1 MEGRD
6 VYSSPPP
13 PPRRTDETRVS
24 RRALFGLR
32 MTGRARAEIDFEGAT
47 ARVRTDAEAALA
59 WPVLDQLGPVAE
71 VLADLT
77 EVARGDRVLDAGA
90 GDGNVS
96 RACRAR
102 GARVDACD
110 IAAAAIARGRER
122 CEPAVTWQ
130 QADIQALPYA
140 DDQFDVV
147 ISAFGAPLAPRPER
161 AVDELVRVCRP
172 GGRLAVA
179 AWVPRGLP
187 GGLTEFAEHVRP
199 LPDGI
204 PSPAAWGRDAVIR
217 NLLGPHLEDLEVRT
231 RTVRIAGLT
240 PDELFTALARG
251 TFTAEQR
258 DELRPAFDRLLAS
271 SSNDP
276 AGVEL
281 DARYVVVSGTVPS

>member
-1 MEGRD
+1 MDGRD

-32 MTGRARAEIDFEGAT
+32 MTGRARTEIDYEGAT
-47 ARVRTDAEAALA
+47 ARVRTDAEASMA

-77 EVARGDRVLDAGA
+77 EVGRDDRVLDAGA
-90 GDGNVS
+90 GDGNVA

-102 GARVDACD
+102 GARAEACD
-110 IAAAAIARGRER
+110 IALTAVARGRTR
-122 CEPAVTWQ
+122 CGPDVAWQ
-130 QADIQALPYA
+130 QADIQALPYE
-140 DDQFDVV
+140 DDRFDVV
-147 ISAFGAPLAPRPER
+147 ISAFGAPLAPRPGR
-161 AVDELVRVCRP
+161 TVAELVRVCRP

-187 GGLTEFAEHVRP
+187 GGLTEFIEHVRP

-217 NLLGPHLEDLEVRT
+217 DRLGPELEDLEVRT
-231 RTVRIAGLT
+231 RTVRIDGLT
-240 PDELFTALARG
+240 PDELFTALAPG

-258 DELRPAFDRLLAS
+258 AELRPAFDRLLAS
-271 SSNDP
+271 ASNHP

>member
-1 MEGRD
+1 MDGRD

-32 MTGRARAEIDFEGAT
+32 MTGHAREEIDYEGAT
-47 ARVRTDAEAALA
+47 ARVRADAEASMA
-59 WPVLDQLGPVAE
+59 WPVLDQLGPVADL
-71 VLADLT
+71 LAELT
-77 EVARGDRVLDAGA
+77 EVARGERVLDAGA
-90 GDGNVS
+90 GDGNVA

-102 GARVDACD
+102 RARVDACD
-110 IAAAAIARGRER
+110 LAAAAVARGRGR

-130 QADIQALPYA
+130 QADLQALPYA

-147 ISAFGAPLAPRPER
+147 LSAFGAPLAPHPGRTV
-161 AVDELVRVCRP
+161 AQLARVCRP
-172 GGRLAVA
+172 GGRMAVA
-179 AWVPRGLP
+179 AWVPRGVP
-187 GGLTEFAEHVRP
+187 GGLTEFIEHVRP

-204 PSPAAWGRDAVIR
+204 PSPSAWGRDAVIR
-217 NLLGPHLEDLEVRT
+217 DRLGPSLEELEVRT

-240 PDELFTALARG
+240 PDALFTALTPG

-258 DELRPAFDRLLAS
+258 TELRPAFDRLLAS

-281 DARYVVVSGTVPS
+281 DARYVVVSGRIPD